1 MAYIYTQFDPVD
13 DVVQEISEVQ
23 TAPIWSGNSGTMTT
37 FFTSSAQSASSGDFY
52 MEIKNGDD
60 ITDSTATTQFSIAFG
75 HFSGSGSADF
85 DNTSKPGVSPS
96 RAIYHQYAN
105 MLLPDSQNKFI
116 IGGAYVEP
124 IYVININRSRFKEQ
138 IDPGNWQLNLD
149 ANGSGVVDQDVLS
162 LVDDSDSATSTIN
175 EAGRIYNIVSGSIT
189 DGPYATS
196 NAHTFGHVYVD
207 QGVMVFDATDL
218 KTATNQ
224 CSQSLGG
231 NDLNDNLTN
240 FFKAITGSANNAS
253 PTFTARNKE
262 EVKSTHYF
270 VRVKNQAYNYSDNPT
285 FVTGSDSTLRYAD
298 FKDNPNTYITTVGLY
313 DDNDNCLAIAKLSK
327 PLLKSFSREALIKVK
342 LEY

>member
-1 MAYIYTQFDPVD
+1 MAYIYTRFDTTD
-13 DVVQEISEVQ
+13 DIVQDISEVQ
-23 TAPIWSGNSGTMTT
+23 TAPIWSGNVGTMTT

-52 MEIKNGDD
+52 MEIKNADD
-60 ITDSTATTQFSIAFG
+60 ITDSTAITQFSIAYG
-75 HFSGSGSADF
+75 HFAGSGSVDF
-85 DNTSKPGVSPS
+85 DNISKPGVSPS

-116 IGGAYVEP
+116 IGSSYVEP
-124 IYVININRSRFKEQ
+124 IYVININRARFKEQ
-138 IDPGNWQLNLD
+138 IDPGNWQLNLN
-149 ANGSGVVDQDVLS
+149 ANGGKSSDILH
-162 LVDDSDSATSTIN
+162 LIDDSDSATSHIN

-189 DGPYATS
+189 DGPYSTAD
-196 NAHTFGHVYVD
+196 AHVYGQVYVD
-207 QGVMVFDATDL
+207 QGVMILDAGDL
-218 KTATNQ
+218 RSATNQ
-224 CSQSLGG
+224 CSQSFGG
-231 NDLNDNLTN
+231 NDLCDNLTN
-240 FFKAITGSANNAS
+240 FFKAITGSANYAT

-313 DDNDNCLAIAKLSK
+313 DDSDNCLAIAKLSK